1 VYGTLDVLK
10 SVQTS
15 KMSRVFDYGGTVV
28 ASSNPVKKLKVVRK
42 VLSVD
47 SGDRDVV
54 KHVRNGDFT
63 IYLPRVYENVVRLR
77 LQGAE
82 FPKTPTTYNPLTGV
96 PGAVAATELY
106 FLIDIEGLNKTDE
119 CSVGANR
126 SGYPDGF
133 FAKIPFDRSFLTE
146 DTVYS
151 DKSQQDNIA
160 HFTPAIGKLD
170 RLHIRTR
177 LHGQKASGH
186 YINWPSEF
194 SLTFEI
200 EYLDNVFDD
209 FSQLETRVSDRNY
222 S

>member
-28 ASSNPVKKLKVVRK
+28 ASSNPVKKLKIVRK

-54 KHVRNGDFT
+54 KHPRNGDFT

-96 PGAVAATELY
+96 SGAVAATELY

-146 DTVYS
+146 DTFYS